1 MNEALNMYFTVIA
14 EIICPPD
21 RILNERGQCICLPG
35 TALDIYG
42 ECVVCETRKGY
53 KIENGHC
60 ICALERGMIIDERGN
75 CVCPEDHGYQLTING
90 ECVPVQ
96 TPECKR
102 NEDCPDNRYCEQST
116 KTCEDPCLNYKCGV
130 NAFCN
135 ATNHGNLFLNY
146 SIPFEFINN
155 NLILNVA
162 AKCDC
167 IAGYVGDPD
176 VRCSKLM
183 KINFTK

>member
-1 MNEALNMYFTVIA
+1 VNVCQAIKEMQQFNAIDVSSKMNYPINMDLKVYFIIVT

-21 RILNERGQCICLPG
+21 RILNERGQCICLQG

-42 ECVVCETRKGY
+42 ECVICETRKGY

-60 ICALERGMIIDERGN
+60 ICALERGLIIDERGN
-75 CVCPEDHGYQLTING
+75 CICPEDHGYQLTING

-96 TPECKR
+96 TPECER

-116 KTCEDPCLNYKCGV
+116 KTCEDPCLNYKCGT

-135 ATNHGNLFLNY
+135 ATKHGNLFLFN
-146 SIPFEFINN
+146 FI
-155 NLILNVA
+155 
-162 AKCDC
+162 
-167 IAGYVGDPD
+167 
-176 VRCSKLM
+176 
-183 KINFTK
+183 